1 MFNFNIFTRVLSFGL
16 QLPERFDIMG
26 LILVSLLT
34 LDMLLICALFLK
46 HINGEFGM
54 KFRFDKD
61 SERIILMPLLY
72 MPFGVFVSLF
82 VKPI

>member
-1 MFNFNIFTRVLSFGL
+1 MFTRVLSFVL
-16 QLPERFDIMG
+16 QLPERFVIIG

-46 HINGEFGM
+46 HINGEFGI

-72 MPFGVFVSLF
+72 IRLGVFVSIFL
-82 VKPI
+82 KSI